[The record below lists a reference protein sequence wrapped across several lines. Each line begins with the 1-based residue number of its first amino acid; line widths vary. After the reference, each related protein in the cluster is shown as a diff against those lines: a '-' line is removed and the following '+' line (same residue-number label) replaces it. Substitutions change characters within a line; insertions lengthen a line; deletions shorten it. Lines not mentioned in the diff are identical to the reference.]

1 MKKIIWL
8 SVMAFLVL
16 QATAQDWAK
25 ARLEKSPR
33 HQEWQKIENGQRKV
47 ESFVVY
53 PEVKDKATAVIVI
66 DRVTKIV
73 VEQRFGV
80 PYGPRQIIDHILF
93 LTVTRNAGAAFGLF
107 QTFTLGFLLISA
119 VVIAGILIYYWRL
132 PPHDWPARL
141 GLALVLGGAIANA
154 YDRGVKGSVIDF
166 IQIPHWPIFNVADSA
181 ITVGVAV
188 LLLGTLRRGGRP
200 RRS

>member
-1 MKKIIWL
+1 
-8 SVMAFLVL
+8 
-16 QATAQDWAK
+16 
-25 ARLEKSPR
+25 
-33 HQEWQKIENGQRKV
+33 
-47 ESFVVY
+47 
-53 PEVKDKATAVIVI
+53 VIVV

-80 PYGPRQIIDHILF
+80 PYGPREIIDHVLF
-93 LTVTRNAGAAFGLF
+93 LTVTRNAGAAFRLF

-119 VVIAGILIYYWRL
+119 VVIVGILIYYWRL

-166 IQIPHWPIFNVADSA
+166 IQVPHWPIFNVADSA

-188 LLLGTLRRGGRP
+188 LLLGTVWRGGRP
-200 RRS
+200 RPRRA

>member
-1 MKKIIWL
+1 MI
-8 SVMAFLVL
+8 
-16 QATAQDWAK
+16 AT
-25 ARLEKSPR
+25 
-33 HQEWQKIENGQRKV
+33 V
-47 ESFVVY
+47 
-53 PEVKDKATAVIVI
+53 VIVV

-80 PYGPRQIIDHILF
+80 PYGPRQIIDHVLF

-119 VVIAGILIYYWRL
+119 VVIVGILIYYWRL

-141 GLALVLGGAIANA
+141 GLALVFGGAIANA

-166 IQIPHWPIFNVADSA
+166 IQVPHWPIFNVADSA

-188 LLLGTLRRGGRP
+188 LLLGTLWRGGRP
-200 RRS
+200 RRA